1 VANIWQDVRH
11 AARTLRASPLFAL
24 LSVLSLAI
32 GISGTSIV
40 FNIADAYLFQP
51 RSGMRDV
58 SRLVEVGRTD
68 STVSSGRYGGGD
80 FDTFSYPNYLDYRAR
95 QTSFESLAAIRVN
108 ATFGLGAEGSSPVR
122 VSGAFVSANYF
133 SVLGVAMQLGRP
145 FRPDEEAVSSPVT
158 VAVLSDR
165 LWRTSFGGDPSIVGR
180 TIRVN
185 GRPFTVIGVTT
196 PSFSG
201 HSLEVANMWI
211 PLTAYP
217 DGDDLRRFGRRGQ
230 QWLYGVGRL
239 KDGVTGAQAQAEL
252 TRIAKDLE
260 RDYPEDNARHGLGV
274 APIGP
279 VPPAGRILITR
290 FVSMLFALVVVILI
304 VACTNVG
311 GMVLA
316 RGVGRTR
323 EIALRLALGAARP
336 RVVRLLMAE
345 SLLIAVLATI
355 AATGATWAGIR
366 VLERAIPTLYLDV
379 VFNLG
384 INWRVIA
391 FAVLVATIASVTA
404 GLLPTLQTSR
414 IDLAA
419 AIARDM
425 RTPRHLRTRQLLVVA
440 QVAMSVILAVCGIL
454 LARSLSN
461 ANAID
466 PGFTREGVEV
476 VGLNLQLGGYDVK
489 TGPAFAEELLARVEA
504 MPSVTSAAFARV
516 VPLTQEAEGG
526 RVWRI
531 DDRADDRGIAVNRN
545 FVSPDYFRTIG
556 LPLLAG
562 RAFDARDRAGA
573 PLAAIVN
580 ETFARRVWPGQN
592 PVGQRLLAY
601 ASRRTLEVVG
611 LARDAKYRRIGEGPQ
626 PFVYVPAAQAYDHV
640 MWLLIRPRDPRAIAD
655 VRSLVTSMNPNLPL
669 VRTATLTEMQ
679 AFTMFPQRLASW
691 MTGAMAVVG
700 LFLAMLGLYGLMAFD
715 VGQRTREIGI
725 RMALGALRSQVIT
738 RVVGHAATLTGIGT
752 ALGLG
757 GAALVTGL
765 LTGILYGVQPFDLVS
780 FAGAAA
786 LLAVVTFV
794 AGLVPARRAASVNPA
809 DSLRAE

>member
-1 VANIWQDVRH
+1 MDNMWQDVRH

-24 LSVLSLAI
+24 VSVLSLAI
-32 GISGTSIV
+32 GISGTAIV
-40 FNIADAYLFQP
+40 FDIADAYLFQP

-68 STVSSGRYGGGD
+68 STVGSGRYGGGD
-80 FDTFSYPNYLDYRAR
+80 FDTFSYPNYLDYAGR
-95 QTSFESLAAIRVN
+95 QTSFESIAAIRMN
-108 ATFGLGAEGSSPVR
+108 ATFGLGAEGSAPVR
-122 VSGAFVSANYF
+122 VTGAFVSANYF

-145 FRPDEEAVSSPVT
+145 FQPGEDAASSPVA

-165 LWRTSFGGDPSIVGR
+165 LWRTSFGGDASIVGR

-196 PSFSG
+196 PAFSG

-217 DGDDLRRFGRRGQ
+217 DGDDLRRLGRRGQ
-230 QWLYGVGRL
+230 QWLFGVGRL
-239 KDGVTGAQAQAEL
+239 KDGVTAAQAQTEL
-252 TRIAKDLE
+252 TRIARDLE

-274 APIGP
+274 APMGP
-279 VPPAGRILITR
+279 VPPEGRFIITR
-290 FVSMLFALVVVILI
+290 FVSMLFALVGVVLI

-323 EIALRLALGAARP
+323 EIALRLALGAARV

-355 AATGATWAGIR
+355 VATGVTWAGIR
-366 VLERAIPTLYLDV
+366 LLERAIPILNLDV

-384 INWRVIA
+384 ITWRVVA
-391 FAVLVATIASVTA
+391 FAVLVATIASVAA
-404 GLLPTLQTSR
+404 GLLPTLQASR
-414 IDLAA
+414 NDLAA
-419 AIARDM
+419 AIARDT

-440 QVAMSVILAVCGIL
+440 QIAMSVILAVCGIL

-476 VGLNLQLGGYDVK
+476 IGLNLQLGGYDPK
-489 TGPAFAEELLARVEA
+489 TGPAFAEELLARVGGL
-504 MPSVTSAAFARV
+504 PSVASAAFARV

-556 LPLLAG
+556 LPLVTG
-562 RAFDARDRAGA
+562 RAFEARDRAGA
-573 PLAAIVN
+573 PLVAIVN

-611 LARDAKYRRIGEGPQ
+611 LARDAKYRRIGEGPT
-626 PFVYVPAAQAYDHV
+626 PFVYIPAAQAYDNI
-640 MWLLIRPRDPRAIAD
+640 MWLLIRPRNPGAVAA
-655 VRSLVTSMNPNLPL
+655 VRSLVTSLNPNLPL
-669 VRTATLTEMQ
+669 VRTATLTDMQ

-691 MTGAMAVVG
+691 ITGAMAVVG
-700 LFLAMLGLYGLMAFD
+700 VFLAALGLYGLMAFD

-725 RMALGALRSQVIT
+725 RMALGALRSQVTT
-738 RVVGHAATLTGIGT
+738 RVIGNAATLAGIGT
-752 ALGLG
+752 AVGLG

-765 LTGILYGVQPFDLVS
+765 LTGILYGVRPLDPVS
-780 FAGAAA
+780 FAGGSA
-786 LLAVVTFV
+786 LLAIV
-794 AGLVPARRAASVNPA
+794 ALAASVAPAYRAASVNPA

>member
-1 VANIWQDVRH
+1 MWPDIRH

-24 LSVLSLAI
+24 VSVLSLAI
-32 GISGTSIV
+32 GISGTAIV

-68 STVSSGRYGGGD
+68 STVASGRYDGGD
-80 FDTFSYPNYLDYRAR
+80 FDTFSYPNFLDYRER
-95 QTSFESLAAIRVN
+95 QTSFDGLAAIRVN
-108 ATFGLGAEGSSPVR
+108 ATFGLGTEGSGPVR
-122 VSGAFVSANYF
+122 VSGALVSANYF

-165 LWRTSFGGDPSIVGR
+165 LWRTLFGADPLIIGR

-196 PSFSG
+196 PAFSG
-201 HSLEVANMWI
+201 HSLEVGTMWI

-239 KDGVTGAQAQAEL
+239 KNGVTAAQAQAEL
-252 TRIAKDLE
+252 TRIARDLE
-260 RDYPEDNARHGLGV
+260 RDYPEDNAQHGLGV
-274 APIGP
+274 APMGP
-279 VPPAGRILITR
+279 VPPGGRVSITR
-290 FVSMLFALVVVILI
+290 FVSMLFALVGVILI
-304 VACTNVG
+304 LACTNVG

-316 RGVGRTR
+316 RSVGRTR

-355 AATGATWAGIR
+355 AATGMTWAGIR

-391 FAVLVATIASVTA
+391 VAVLAATVASVTA
-404 GLLPTLQTSR
+404 GLLPTLQSSR

-419 AIARDM
+419 AIARDT

-440 QVAMSVILAVCGIL
+440 QIAMSVILAVCGIL

-466 PGFTREGVEV
+466 PGFTREGVDV
-476 VGLNLQLGGYDVK
+476 IGLNLQLGGYDPK
-489 TGPAFAEELLARVEA
+489 TGPAFAEDLLARVETLPA
-504 MPSVTSAAFARV
+504 VASAAFARV

-526 RVWRI
+526 RVWRL
-531 DDRADDRGIAVNRN
+531 DDRADDRGISVNRN

-556 LPLLAG
+556 LPLVAG
-562 RAFDARDRAGA
+562 RAFEARDRAGA
-573 PLAAIVN
+573 PLVAIVN
-580 ETFARRVWPGQN
+580 ETFARRVWPAQN

-611 LARDAKYRRIGEGPQ
+611 VARDAKYRRIGEGPQ
-626 PFVYVPAAQAYDHV
+626 PFVYIPAAQAYDNI
-640 MWLLIRPRDPRAIAD
+640 MWLLIRPRDPGAVAA
-655 VRSLVTSMNPNLPL
+655 VRSLVSSLNPNLPL
-669 VRTATLTEMQ
+669 VRTATLTDMQ
-679 AFTMFPQRLASW
+679 AFTMFPQRLATW

-700 LFLAMLGLYGLMAFD
+700 LFLATLGLYGLMAVD

-725 RMALGALRSQVIT
+725 RMALGALRSRVVAAVIT
-738 RVVGHAATLTGIGT
+738 GAGLLAAVGT
-752 ALGLG
+752 AIGLVA
-757 GAALVTGL
+757 AALVTGL
-765 LTGILYGVQPFDLVS
+765 LTGILYGVQPLDPLS
-780 FAGAAA
+780 FGGAAA
-786 LLAVVTFV
+786 LLAFVVVV
-794 AGLVPARRAASVNPA
+794 ASLAPARRAASVNPTDA
-809 DSLRAE
+809 LRAE

>member
-1 VANIWQDVRH
+1 MH
-11 AARTLRASPLFAL
+11 AARTLRASPMFTLV
-24 LSVLSLAI
+24 SVLSLAI

-68 STVSSGRYGGGD
+68 STTGSGRYDGGD
-80 FDTFSYPNYLDYRAR
+80 FDSFSYPNYLDYVER

-122 VSGAFVSANYF
+122 VNGAFVSANYF

-145 FRPDEEAVSSPVT
+145 FRPEEEAPSSPVT

-165 LWRTSFGGDPSIVGR
+165 LWRTSFGGDPSIIGR

-185 GRPFTVIGVTT
+185 ARPFTVIGVTT

-201 HSLEVANMWI
+201 HSLEVSNMWI

-217 DGDDLRRFGRRGQ
+217 DGEDLRRFGRRGQ

-239 KDGVTGAQAQAEL
+239 KDGITPAQAQTEL
-252 TRIAKDLE
+252 TRIARDLE

-274 APIGP
+274 APMGP
-279 VPPAGRILITR
+279 VPPGGRVIITR
-290 FVSMLFALVVVILI
+290 FVSMFFALVSVILI
-304 VACTNVG
+304 LACTNVG

-323 EIALRLALGAARP
+323 EIALRLALGAARR

-345 SLLIAVLATI
+345 SLLIAVLAMI
-355 AATGATWAGIR
+355 AATGVTWAGIR
-366 VLERAIPTLYLDV
+366 VLERVIPILSLDV
-379 VFNLG
+379 AFNLG
-384 INWRVIA
+384 INWRVLA

-404 GLLPTLQTSR
+404 GLLPTLQSSR

-419 AIARDM
+419 AMARDT

-440 QVAMSVILAVCGIL
+440 QVAMAVILAVCGIL

-476 VGLNLQLGGYDVK
+476 IGLNLQLGGYDLK
-489 TGPAFAEELLARVEA
+489 TGPAFAEQLLARVETL
-504 MPSVTSAAFARV
+504 PSIASAAFARV

-526 RVWRI
+526 RVWRV
-531 DDRADDRGIAVNRN
+531 DDRANDRAISVNRN

-556 LPLLAG
+556 LPLVAG
-562 RAFDARDRAGA
+562 RAFDSRDRTGA
-573 PLAAIVN
+573 PLVAIVN

-640 MWLLIRPRDPRAIAD
+640 MWLLIRPRGPGAIAD

-669 VRTATLTEMQ
+669 VRTATLTDMG

-691 MTGAMAVVG
+691 MTGTMAVVG
-700 LFLAMLGLYGLMAFD
+700 LFLAALGLYGLIAFD

-725 RMALGALRSQVIT
+725 RMALGALRAQVVA
-738 RVVGHAATLTGIGT
+738 RMVHGAAMLTGVGT
-752 ALGLG
+752 AIGLAA
-757 GAALVTGL
+757 AALITGL
-765 LTGILYGVQPFDLVS
+765 LTGILYGVQPLDPVAFG
-780 FAGAAA
+780 GAAA
-786 LLAVVTFV
+786 LLAVIAVV
-794 AGLVPARRAASVNPA
+794 ASVAPARRAASVNPA
-809 DSLRAE
+809 DALRAE